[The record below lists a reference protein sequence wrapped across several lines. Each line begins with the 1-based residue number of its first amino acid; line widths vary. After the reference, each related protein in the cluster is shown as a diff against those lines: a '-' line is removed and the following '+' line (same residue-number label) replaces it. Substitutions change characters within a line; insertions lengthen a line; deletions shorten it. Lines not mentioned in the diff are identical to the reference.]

1 MKNIPSSPS
10 VTDGSENTQ
19 LQVKP
24 ETKRGLK
31 LPILLAFMLTGIALA
46 TLWPKENWKKS
57 LLPIAPIGE
66 IAPLAMDGGSP
77 HLRAMLRTISASESN
92 DSSPYTL
99 LYGGKHFQDLSKHPD
114 QCLPI
119 VAGPNKGL
127 CTTAAGRYQF
137 LTTTWEEKAY
147 LYHPNPGGMMFWK
160 TYSYEAMYQDRVVY
174 NWLAD
179 TAAWGADIPELLETG
194 NIDQVLRILSGT
206 WTSLGYGIE
215 DNWFTPSLPRIYKE
229 LLEDEIAMQ
238 SSEAIGNAIAPEIN
252 FRQ

>member
-1 MKNIPSSPS
+1 MKPIPPSPS
-10 VTDGSENTQ
+10 VPDSAETTQ

-24 ETKRGLK
+24 KRKAGLK
-31 LPILLAFMLTGIALA
+31 LPILLAFLLAGIAIA
-46 TLWPKENWKKS
+46 IYWPKQDWRRS

-66 IAPLAMDGGSP
+66 IAPLAMEGGNP
-77 HLRAMLRTISASESN
+77 YVRAMLRTISASESN

-99 LYGGKHFQDLSKHPD
+99 LYGGSHFKDLSEHPD

-119 VAGPNKGL
+119 AAGPNKGR

-160 TYSYEAMYQDRVVY
+160 TFSYEAMYQDRVVY
-174 NWLAD
+174 NWLSD
-179 TAAWGADIPELLETG
+179 DEAWGVDIPQLLEEG
-194 NIDQVLRILSGT
+194 NIDEVLRLLSGT

-215 DNWFTPSLPRIYKE
+215 DNWFTPSLPRMYKE
-229 LLEDEIAMQ
+229 LLDDEFAMQ
-238 SSEAIGNAIAPEIN
+238 SSKAIGNAIAPQ
-252 FRQ
+252 FKLR